1 MATIKASH
9 FRLHF
14 SRVLH
19 SSRVLVC
26 FISAFLYL
34 LHLSITMSRHSVYSS
49 RAAPVS
55 YRAASIYAGAGGR
68 DARISSS
75 SVYSSQRY
83 APLGSSISS
92 STSYKVSSGLGAG
105 AGTGVGFSSGPGGFR
120 GDEKGQMQNLNDR
133 LASYLD
139 TVRRLEKENGILE
152 QKIREAMEKAG
163 PDARDYGKYN
173 AILDDL
179 RRKIFDAMMENGR
192 LVLQIDNAR
201 LAADDFRVKFENE
214 LSIRQSVD
222 GDIAG
227 LRKVIDDTNIGRMNT
242 ESELEALKEE
252 LLFLK
257 KNHDDEVAEL
267 RLQITQSGVQ
277 VDVDAPKGQD
287 LAQVMEEMRGNYE
300 KLAMKNAEELK
311 MWHENQIAD
320 VQAQVSQNTEALQG
334 AQMEMNDLRKQI
346 QTLEIE
352 LASQQSLK
360 ASLEDT
366 LRNTDLRYNVEMEKY
381 NSVIMQL
388 EAELGQL
395 RAKITEQGQEY
406 QSLLNMKM
414 KLEAEIATYKTLLD
428 GGDLKLQDALD

>member
-1 MATIKASH
+1 MSVRSSYSH
-9 FRLHF
+9 YTR
-14 SRVLH
+14 S
-19 SSRVLVC
+19 
-26 FISAFLYL
+26 
-34 LHLSITMSRHSVYSS
+34 
-49 RAAPVS
+49 APVS
-55 YRAASIYAGAGGR
+55 YRATSLYGGSGGS
-68 DARISSS
+68 RISSAS
-75 SVYSSQRY
+75 GYGSLRS
-83 APLGSSISS
+83 APPGSSISS
-92 STSYKVSSGLGAG
+92 STAFKVSSGLGAG
-105 AGTGVGFSSGPGGFR
+105 AGTGAGFGSGPVM

-133 LASYLD
+133 LASYLE
-139 TVRRLEKENGILE
+139 TVRRLEKENSKLE
-152 QKIREAMEKAG
+152 QKIRQAMEKAG
-163 PDARDYGKYN
+163 PDARDYSKYN

-179 RRKIFDAMMENGR
+179 RRKIFDATMDNGR
-192 LVLQIDNAR
+192 YVLQIDNAR
-201 LAADDFRVKFENE
+201 LAADDFRVKYENE
-214 LSIRQSVD
+214 LSIRQSVEA
-222 GDIAG
+222 DIAG
-227 LRKVIDDTNIGRMNT
+227 LRKVIDDTNVNRMNV

-257 KNHDDEVAEL
+257 KNHDDEVGDL
-267 RLQITQSGVQ
+267 RNQITQSGVQ

-287 LAQVMEEMRGNYE
+287 LSHVMEEMRANYE

-334 AQMEMNDLRKQI
+334 AQMETNDLRRQI

-366 LRNTDLRYNVEMEKY
+366 LRNTDLRFNVEMEKC
-381 NSVIMQL
+381 NSIIMQL

-395 RAKITEQGQEY
+395 RAKITEQGQDY

-428 GGDLKLQDALD
+428 GEDLNLQDALE

>member
-1 MATIKASH
+1 MSM
-9 FRLHF
+9 
-14 SRVLH
+14 H
-19 SSRVLVC
+19 SL
-26 FISAFLYL
+26 
-34 LHLSITMSRHSVYSS
+34 YSS
-49 RAAPVS
+49 RTAPVS
-55 YRAASIYAGAGGR
+55 YRASSIYGGAGGR

-75 SVYSSQRY
+75 SAYGSLRS

-105 AGTGVGFSSGPGGFR
+105 AGPASGFGAGSGNFLGN
-120 GDEKGQMQNLNDR
+120 EKGQMQNLNDR

-139 TVRRLEKENGILE
+139 TVRRLEKENSKLE

-163 PDARDYGKYN
+163 PDARDYSKYN

-179 RRKIFDAMMENGR
+179 RRKIFDATMENGR

-201 LAADDFRVKFENE
+201 LAADDFKVKYENE

-222 GDIAG
+222 ADIAG

-242 ESELEALKEE
+242 ESDLEALKEE

-257 KNHDDEVAEL
+257 KNHDDEVADM
-267 RLQITQSGVQ
+267 RKHIAQSGVQ

-287 LAQVMEEMRGNYE
+287 LALVMEDMRANYE
-300 KLAMKNAEELK
+300 KVALKNAEELK

-334 AQMEMNDLRKQI
+334 AQMEMNDLRRQI

-352 LASQQSLK
+352 LASQQNLK

-366 LRNTDLRYNVEMEKY
+366 LRNIERQSNSETEKY
-381 NSVIMQL
+381 NSIIMQL
-388 EAELGQL
+388 EAELAQL

-406 QSLLNMKM
+406 QTLLNMKM
-414 KLEAEIATYKTLLD
+414 KLEGEIATYKTLLD
-428 GGDLKLQDALD
+428 GEDLKLQDALE

>member
-1 MATIKASH
+1 MSVRSSYSH
-9 FRLHF
+9 FTR
-14 SRVLH
+14 S
-19 SSRVLVC
+19 
-26 FISAFLYL
+26 
-34 LHLSITMSRHSVYSS
+34 
-49 RAAPVS
+49 APVS
-55 YRAASIYAGAGGR
+55 YRATSIYGGAGGSGS
-68 DARISSS
+68 RISSAS
-75 SVYSSQRY
+75 AYGSLRS
-83 APLGSSISS
+83 APPGSSISS
-92 STSYKVSSGLGAG
+92 STAFKVSSGLGAG
-105 AGTGVGFSSGPGGFR
+105 AGTGAGFGSGSVM

-133 LASYLD
+133 LASYLE
-139 TVRRLEKENGILE
+139 TVRRLEKENSKLE
-152 QKIREAMEKAG
+152 QKIRQAMEKAG
-163 PDARDYGKYN
+163 PDARDYSKYN

-179 RRKIFDAMMENGR
+179 RRKIFDATMENGR
-192 LVLQIDNAR
+192 YVLQIDNAR
-201 LAADDFRVKFENE
+201 LAADDFRVKYENE
-214 LSIRQSVD
+214 LSIRQSVEA
-222 GDIAG
+222 DIAG
-227 LRKVIDDTNIGRMNT
+227 LRKVIDDTNVNRMNL

-257 KNHDDEVAEL
+257 KNHDDEVADL
-267 RLQITQSGVQ
+267 RNQITQSGVQ

-287 LAQVMEEMRGNYE
+287 LSQVMEEMRANYE

-334 AQMEMNDLRKQI
+334 AQMETNDLRRQI

-366 LRNTDLRYNVEMEKY
+366 LRNTELRFNVEMEKC
-381 NSVIMQL
+381 NSIIMQL

-406 QSLLNMKM
+406 QTLLNMKM

-428 GGDLKLQDALD
+428 GEDLKLQDALD